1 MKKFTLV
8 IALMLSLTGTFAT
21 PQALAMPD
29 ASIIT
34 ANCRAAQSVISQ
46 IEKAN
51 AVSRI
56 NRGWAYDNTLS
67 LLFAMNTRLS
77 NDQIAAPRLVEL
89 TSDFKA
95 QSATFRSSHDRYATE
110 LARAVNVDCVQK
122 PIDFYARLI
131 TARGH
136 RQTVADE
143 IKKLDR
149 IIDDYKNEL
158 NKIAED
164 LK

>member
-1 MKKFTLV
+1 MKKFILA
-8 IALMLSLTGTFAT
+8 IALMMLLTSTFAV

-29 ASIIT
+29 NSIIT

-67 LLFAMNTRLS
+67 LLFAMNARLS
-77 NDQIAAPRLVEL
+77 NNRIAAPRLVEL
-89 TSDFKA
+89 TSDFEA
-95 QSATFRSSHDRYATE
+95 QLTSFRTSYDRYATE
-110 LARAVNVDCVQK
+110 LGRATSVNCVQK
-122 PIDFYARLI
+122 PVDFYARLL

-143 IKKLDR
+143 IKKIDQ
-149 IIDDYKNEL
+149 IISDYKSEL
-158 NKIAED
+158 NIIAED